1 MVIVRVFVVWCFMN
15 FFRLIG
21 SAAIALVGM
30 ALLLAPDLINIIR
43 QQSNAVPDQDE
54 LKKLPFG
61 KRY

>member
-1 MVIVRVFVVWCFMN
+1 MN

-21 SAAIALVGM
+21 SAIIALVGM
-30 ALLLAPDLINIIR
+30 AILLTPDLINIIR
-43 QQSNAVPDQDE
+43 QQSNAVPDPDE